1 MTLGVDSENS
11 SIKVANNHISQK
23 SGEIDSVKNSNL
35 ILTEE
40 LVSKIPLYSEDFDI
54 TKREESGHLKIE
66 KKWVTSKKKI
76 EIPVRH
82 EELFVNGKSL
92 DYFDENEIVEIFSK
106 LKNKLSDVFVSERTV
121 VADADNANKT
131 SESKVEI
138 RNVKHHPS
146 DHEKNIVNQKIVPL
160 CDNSSSNMKDL
171 NKIELWG
178 EELTINKR
186 LVKLGEIELKKYE
199 VHEKRK
205 IDVELKKDKLTIK
218 FPGNYKE
225 EFI

>member
-11 SIKVANNHISQK
+11 NIKIANNHISQK
-23 SGEIDSVKNSNL
+23 SGEIDSVKDSNL

-40 LVSKIPLYSEDFDI
+40 LVSKIPLYSEEFNI
-54 TKREESGHLKIE
+54 TKREESGNLKIE

-121 VADADNANKT
+121 DADADNANKT

-138 RNVKHHPS
+138 RNIRHHPS
-146 DHEKNIVNQKIVPL
+146 DHKKNIINQKIVPL
-160 CDNSSSNMKDL
+160 CDNSSSNTKDL

-199 VHEKRK
+199 VHEKKK
-205 IDVELKKDKLTIK
+205 INVELERDKLTIK

-225 EFI
+225 EFT